1 MSKHIDS
8 FLHNLKIIIKET
20 SQLLPNDPII
30 YRTNK
35 RLLLAIQYDPLR
47 VFTIVGKYLY
57 KYKDFV
63 YDATTEDLL
72 FNTDFSKEVQNVKDT
87 EVGEI
92 ALLLIDQIKKCLMA
106 MPDREKK
113 IFRKLTCELLDDYIE
128 YNVSVRT

>member
-106 MPDREKK
+106 MPDHEKK
-113 IFRKLTCELLDDYIE
+113 IFRKLTSELLDDYIE
-128 YNVSVRT
+128 YNVNVS